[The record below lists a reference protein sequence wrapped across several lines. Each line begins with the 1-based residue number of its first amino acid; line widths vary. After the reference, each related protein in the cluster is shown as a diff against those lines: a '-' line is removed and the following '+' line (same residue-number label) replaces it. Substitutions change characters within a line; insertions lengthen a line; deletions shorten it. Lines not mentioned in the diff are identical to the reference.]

1 VFVLRPGLTR
11 PAGSS
16 WLQPTVLCGH
26 SRCAARHDTISR
38 MSVSLALTVNGL
50 DYDLEVPPAETLLYS
65 LRYRLGLLGTKEN
78 CLQGECG
85 VCTVLLD
92 GRPVY
97 ACLLLTVLADGRS
110 VTTVEGLGGANELD
124 PLQQAFVETGAIQCG
139 YCTPGML
146 LTARA
151 LLDETP
157 QPTEQQIRLALSGNL
172 CRCTG
177 YGRII
182 EAVRLAAEQVG

>member
-1 VFVLRPGLTR
+1 MPVPL
-11 PAGSS
+11 
-16 WLQPTVLCGH
+16 
-26 SRCAARHDTISR
+26 
-38 MSVSLALTVNGL
+38 SLAVNGL
-50 DYDLEVPPAETLLYS
+50 AYSLEVPPAETLLYS

-85 VCTVLLD
+85 VCTVLFD

-97 ACLLLTVLADGRS
+97 ACLLLTVLAEDHTI
-110 VTTVEGLGGANELD
+110 TTVEGLGSGNQLD
-124 PLQQAFVETGAIQCG
+124 PVQQAFLETGAIQCG

-151 LLDETP
+151 LLDQSP
-157 QPTEQQIRLALSGNL
+157 RPTEEEIRLALSGNL

-177 YGRII
+177 YARIV
-182 EAVRLAAEQVG
+182 EAVRSAAVR

>member
-1 VFVLRPGLTR
+1 
-11 PAGSS
+11 
-16 WLQPTVLCGH
+16 
-26 SRCAARHDTISR
+26 
-38 MSVSLALTVNGL
+38 MSVSVSLTVNDL
-50 DYDLEVPPAETLLYS
+50 PYDLQVPPGETLLYS

-78 CLQGECG
+78 CLQGSCG

-97 ACLLLTVLADGRS
+97 ACLLLTVLAEEHAI
-110 VTTVEGLGGANELD
+110 TTVEGLAEANELD
-124 PLQQAFVETGAIQCG
+124 PLQQAFVATGAIQCG

-146 LTARA
+146 VTARA

-157 QPTEQQIRLALSGNL
+157 HPTEEQIRLALSGNL

-177 YGRII
+177 YGRIV
-182 EAVRLAAEQVG
+182 EAVQSAARRTSATTL